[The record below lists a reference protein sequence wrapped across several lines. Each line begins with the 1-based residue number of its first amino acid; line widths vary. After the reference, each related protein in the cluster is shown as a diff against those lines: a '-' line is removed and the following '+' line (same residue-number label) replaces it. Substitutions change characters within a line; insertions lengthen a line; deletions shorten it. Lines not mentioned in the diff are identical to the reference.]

1 MKVFETDVN
10 SYGDCV
16 NETIQKMEEFRA
28 HFETIK
34 ENFIRVHEL
43 NAKSKLM
50 KKMVE
55 KIVKQYDRM
64 PKK

>member
-1 MKVFETDVN
+1 
-10 SYGDCV
+10 
-16 NETIQKMEEFRA
+16 MEEFRS
-28 HFETIK
+28 HFDKIK
-34 ENFIRVHEL
+34 ENFIRVHDL

-55 KIVKQYDRM
+55 KIVKQYDKM